1 MSYTPN
7 RRAWL
12 LVVAA
17 VLAGACSDDNT
28 SEAADAG
35 PKADQAMAQDGAGPD
50 RAQKDLAEPDAA
62 QKDLAPPDM
71 APPDMAPPDMSKPDQ
86 AQPDQAQPDMAVPD
100 MGKPDQAQPDMA
112 QPDMAVPDMGKPNIP
127 QQTVLYVSSAAA
139 SSKLAP
145 MLINTDGT
153 GKKAHPTLPASFMIS
168 ALQVGTAREFASVT
182 RHGYMPMGQVY
193 SAYQPIQLPGKQGY
207 LYQLAALSP
216 AARAFYQVR
225 LDGTATL
232 LESGP
237 GPSPYNSYHFFVSP
251 HPDGTMFAALY
262 AHPDKAKA
270 AVKLIRTDGKKFSGN
285 NSAVCDITPASP
297 KSYHHG
303 FMTIHFAGGRAWFVG
318 RDAVKTSQHYLFS
331 ANTDC
336 SAKATPVSLP
346 LSGGKP
352 PVWIEDE
359 MRLTHDGKHLIV
371 TGGVSY
377 QKEDIFIVD
386 TAKGTSLNLTDD
398 PAWYVGPGYYL
409 GLYYTNGS
417 STHVDV
423 SPGKKYAAFIKYQG
437 YDYELYVRPLD
448 KSKAAVHVTGPTNFS
463 NTLDETHGIL
473 WATDDDLLLW
483 AGPSSSNNMD
493 LFHYKVSTGAVVN
506 LTLSGG
512 ATKPFALGGKM
523 HSYGGWRSPNG
534 KYLYFMQHDASTPG
548 QYKCNIRA
556 LELGTMNIT
565 DITSGLY
572 VDYTNK
578 NLESTP
584 GATHKVFFYAR
595 PPGSNQAD
603 NLYVFD
609 QNTASAP
616 VKLTSFTAP
625 GSGSLVIQDII
636 PSHDG
641 SQVAFAAG
649 PSKGALH
656 VYVSTAGPTPKTTQL
671 TTTPGHAM
679 DMKLFSSDNKALVY
693 GVGPAWNKIDLR
705 VSAVDGSGTKV
716 LEPAQGYTS
725 VLGVF

>member
-100 MGKPDQAQPDMA
+100 MGKP
-112 QPDMAVPDMGKPNIP
+112 NIP

-193 SAYQPIQLPGKQGY
+193 SAYQPIHLPGKQGY

-285 NSAVCDITPASP
+285 ISAVCDITPASP
-297 KSYHHG
+297 
-303 FMTIHFAGGRAWFVG
+303 
-318 RDAVKTSQHYLFS
+318 
-331 ANTDC
+331 
-336 SAKATPVSLP
+336 
-346 LSGGKP
+346 
-352 PVWIEDE
+352 
-359 MRLTHDGKHLIV
+359 
-371 TGGVSY
+371 
-377 QKEDIFIVD
+377 
-386 TAKGTSLNLTDD
+386 
-398 PAWYVGPGYYL
+398 
-409 GLYYTNGS
+409 
-417 STHVDV
+417 
-423 SPGKKYAAFIKYQG
+423 
-437 YDYELYVRPLD
+437 
-448 KSKAAVHVTGPTNFS
+448 
-463 NTLDETHGIL
+463 
-473 WATDDDLLLW
+473 
-483 AGPSSSNNMD
+483 
-493 LFHYKVSTGAVVN
+493 
-506 LTLSGG
+506 
-512 ATKPFALGGKM
+512 
-523 HSYGGWRSPNG
+523 
-534 KYLYFMQHDASTPG
+534 
-548 QYKCNIRA
+548 
-556 LELGTMNIT
+556 
-565 DITSGLY
+565 
-572 VDYTNK
+572 
-578 NLESTP
+578 
-584 GATHKVFFYAR
+584 
-595 PPGSNQAD
+595 
-603 NLYVFD
+603 
-609 QNTASAP
+609 
-616 VKLTSFTAP
+616 
-625 GSGSLVIQDII
+625 
-636 PSHDG
+636 
-641 SQVAFAAG
+641 
-649 PSKGALH
+649 
-656 VYVSTAGPTPKTTQL
+656 
-671 TTTPGHAM
+671 
-679 DMKLFSSDNKALVY
+679 
-693 GVGPAWNKIDLR
+693 
-705 VSAVDGSGTKV
+705 
-716 LEPAQGYTS
+716 
-725 VLGVF
+725 